1 VKSMTLLCALAI
13 CRLRRRRPHLTA
25 LGMALVIVAAS
36 GCQATLP
43 GGLSWNEEAKIAK
56 RAQSDSFPSPA
67 DVGLTAPTSV
77 P

>member
-1 VKSMTLLCALAI
+1 MTLLCALAI

-25 LGMALVIVAAS
+25 LGMALLIVASS

-43 GGLSWNEEAKIAK
+43 GSMSWNEESKIEK
-56 RAQSDSFPSPA
+56 RAKSEKFPSPA

>member
-1 VKSMTLLCALAI
+1 MTLLCALAI

-25 LGMALVIVAAS
+25 LGMALVIVASS
-36 GCQATLP
+36 GCQSMLP
-43 GGLSWNEEAKIAK
+43 GSMSWKEEAKIAK
-56 RAQSDSFPSPA
+56 KAKSDTFPSPA

>member
-1 VKSMTLLCALAI
+1 MESMTLLCALAI
-13 CRLRRRRPHLTA
+13 YRLRRRRPHLTA
-25 LGMALVIVAAS
+25 LGLALVIVASS

-43 GGLSWNEEAKIAK
+43 GSMSWNEEAKIAK
-56 RAQSDSFPSPA
+56 RAKSDTFPSPA